1 MRAGAL
7 GFGPHLALFSGVRG
21 RSILRTFRPTA
32 TVKSIDPDA
41 FMDQAASDHVLALR
55 VLHAGSIIMTHAV
68 TAFSEVPQLLT
79 LCSEALTALADIHI
93 PPTGVCCHRYY
104 EAARA
109 TERRPHVEQGQQPAI
124 ERTDLQ
130 RHDLD
135 VPGREVVQVRT
146 WTQQNL
152 DDYTKVYFDLQ
163 EGRRVLRSLQTQ

>member
-1 MRAGAL
+1 
-7 GFGPHLALFSGVRG
+7 
-21 RSILRTFRPTA
+21 
-32 TVKSIDPDA
+32 
-41 FMDQAASDHVLALR
+41 
-55 VLHAGSIIMTHAV
+55 
-68 TAFSEVPQLLT
+68 
-79 LCSEALTALADIHI
+79 
-93 PPTGVCCHRYY
+93 
-104 EAARA
+104 
-109 TERRPHVEQGQQPAI
+109 VEQGQQPAI